1 MKRIWYLG
9 VVPKTGYRE
18 YGFNVEDEDKS
29 LRQVVLT
36 IDNLLFVSNRLNFQ
50 EAPDLCYQKLKTD
63 LIGEEGGNLISSR
76 VPVTA
81 SDLDS
86 YRGLHQNQ
94 HTRARHK

>member
-9 VVPKTGYRE
+9 VVPKSGHRE
-18 YGFNVEDEDKS
+18 YGFSIEEEDKS

-63 LIGEEGGNLISSR
+63 LVGEDGSNPIRSR

-86 YRGLHQNQ
+86 YRGSHQNH